1 MSSAW
6 HTALLLLLLS
16 SAAQALEPFSAIYEL
31 SFNGVKKGETH
42 FSLIL
47 HKDGYSFEAFTQP
60 AEQLLQQDS
69 KHEILETSHGH
80 FDNGRPEPDNYYYA
94 LRSASGT
101 LLTEFFFDWKNM
113 RLTLRSDKEQQKYI
127 LEDGTQ
133 DRLSYLLRAMV
144 LLDSHQ
150 QEARFPRVSL
160 EGSENIGLKKK
171 LQKYI
176 STPVGR
182 MLARE
187 ISITSDKPGVTRSLW
202 LASQHGGIPLL
213 LIQKNDKGTVR
224 MEIVKIEA
232 P

>member
-1 MSSAW
+1 MMIPVRAC
-6 HTALLLLLLS
+6 LLLLLLS
-16 SAAQALEPFSAIYEL
+16 PAVQALEPFSAIYEL

-60 AEQLLQQDS
+60 ADQLVERDS
-69 KHEILETSHGH
+69 KDEIMETSHGH
-80 FDNGRPEPDNYYYA
+80 FDNGRPEPDSYYYA

-101 LLTEFFFDWKNM
+101 SMTEFFFDWKKM
-113 RLTLRSDKEQQKYI
+113 HLTLRSDDKQQKFI

-176 STPVGR
+176 STRLGR

-187 ISITSDKPGVTRSLW
+187 ISITSDRPGITRSLW
-202 LASQHGGIPLL
+202 LAAQHGGIPLL
-213 LIQKNDKGTVR
+213 LTQKNDKGTVR
-224 MEIVKIEA
+224 MELVKIEA

>member
-1 MSSAW
+1 MPSFFRIF
-6 HTALLLLLLS
+6 LLLFLLP
-16 SAAQALEPFSAIYEL
+16 ATAGALEAFSAIYEL
-31 SFNGVKKGETH
+31 SFNGSKKGETH

-60 AEQLLQQDS
+60 AGQLAEQDS

-80 FDNGRPEPDNYYYA
+80 FDNGRPEPDTYYYA
-94 LRSASGT
+94 LRSSSGT
-101 LLTEFFFDWKNM
+101 LMTEFFFDWKNM
-113 RLTLRSDKEQQKYI
+113 RLTLRSEEEQQKFI

-133 DRLSYLLRAMV
+133 DRLSYLLRAMA
-144 LLDSHQ
+144 LLDSKQ

-160 EGSENIGLKKK
+160 EGSENISLKRK

-176 STPVGR
+176 STPAGR
-182 MLARE
+182 FFARE
-187 ISITSDKPGVTRSLW
+187 VSITSDKPGVTRSLW

-213 LIQKNDKGTVR
+213 LTRKNDKGTVQ
-224 MEIVKIEA
+224 MKLLKIEK